1 MYPAQILI
9 ADDHEAIRKG
19 IRQVLSG
26 NPDWHVCG
34 EAANG
39 EEAVAKA
46 KSLRPD
52 IILMDIAM
60 PRMNGLTAARTIL
73 HANPGVKV
81 IIVSQ
86 RERELVAASGINAA
100 GFVDKSRLAHDLEK
114 TIRAVMDG
122 DSARDAQDGNPPA
135 TSDSDRDAAT
145 LRHEAERKNGLLAA
159 IVDSSEDAI
168 VSKNLDGT
176 ITSWN
181 KGAERLFGYRADE
194 TVGKSIRLVIPA
206 DRQQEEDEILHRIRH
221 GQRVD
226 HFETI
231 RQRKDGA
238 LIDVSV
244 TISPVRDESGR
255 IVGASK
261 VARDIGER
269 KVVERRLRESE
280 QQLRTLAEDL
290 EATVR
295 ARTSEL
301 EKRNAE
307 MLAQSEQLRR
317 LSRRLQRSQDAERR
331 RVARDLHDS
340 AGQIV
345 ALLSMNLERIRGRL
359 SNDAETLQLLQ
370 DNERLVEEL
379 SREIRTVSY
388 LLHPPLLDESGL
400 EGALSWYS
408 RGLSERGALEVE
420 LVVDK
425 RFARP
430 SAPIELALFRVVQE
444 CLTNIHRHSGSKTA
458 KITLSCDD
466 NVVMIGVEDY
476 GKGIPEETLSAIKN
490 HRAGVGITAMHER
503 IREFGGTLSID
514 SGPRG
519 TKVSVQVPSANACTD
534 DD

>member
-1 MYPAQILI
+1 MYPVEILI

-19 IRQVLSG
+19 IRHVLSG
-26 NPDWHVCG
+26 NPAWHICG
-34 EAANG
+34 EATDG

-46 KSLRPD
+46 NSLHPD
-52 IILMDIAM
+52 LVLMDIAM
-60 PRMNGLTAARTIL
+60 PRMNGLTAAQTIL
-73 HANPGVKV
+73 HQHPEMKV

-86 RERELVAASGINAA
+86 RERELVDASGVKAA
-100 GFVDKSRLAHDLEK
+100 GFVAKSRLAHDLEK

-122 DSARDAQDGNPPA
+122 DLTRDKERHPRTVADSN
-135 TSDSDRDAAT
+135 SDADS
-145 LRHEAERKNGLLAA
+145 LRREAERHTGLLAS
-159 IVDSSEDAI
+159 IVDSSDDAI
-168 VSKNLDGT
+168 VSKNLDGI

-181 KGAERLFGYRADE
+181 RAAERLFGYPAAE
-194 TVGKSIRLVIPA
+194 AVGKSIRLVIPA
-206 DRQQEEDEILHRIRH
+206 DRHEEETQILERIRR

-226 HFETI
+226 HFETV

-244 TISPVRDESGR
+244 TISPVLDETGR

-269 KVVERRLRESE
+269 KLVERKLRESE
-280 QQLRTLAEDL
+280 QQLRTLADDL
-290 EATVR
+290 DATVR
-295 ARTSEL
+295 KRTREL
-301 EKRNAE
+301 EQRNAE

-317 LSRRLQRSQDAERR
+317 LSRRLQRSQDNERR
-331 RVARDLHDS
+331 RVARELHDS
-340 AGQIV
+340 AGQLL
-345 ALLSMNLERIRGRL
+345 ALLSMNIERLRAL
-359 SNDAETLQLLQ
+359 VAKDPETLQLLQ

-408 RGLSERGALEVE
+408 RGLSERGALDVE

-430 SAPIELALFRVVQE
+430 AAPLELALFRIVQE

-458 KITLSCDD
+458 KITLACDD
-466 NVVMIGVEDY
+466 HDVIVEVEDY
-476 GKGIPEETLSAIKN
+476 GKGIPEESLSAIKN

-514 SGPRG
+514 SSARG
-519 TKVSVQVPSANACTD
+519 TKVSVRVPSAETCGNGA
-534 DD
+534 